1 MSDWRLITKVIED
14 ASTQDFSS
22 AQDLIERSIKEP
34 KTLEIARRLLLRAG
48 AKEAFLRTSAAG
60 ERTGS
65 PGEPMTWHRTDDR
78 IGVWKIDGLIGRGG
92 MGEVYRAHRNDGL
105 FEQTVALK
113 LILGLEPSR
122 ARRFW
127 DERQRLARM
136 DHPGIARILDGGE
149 TPDGRAFMVME
160 FVDGMPIDA
169 YAKTIGLGR
178 DDKLRLFVQ
187 LCQAVSHAHG
197 RFVLHRD
204 IKPDN
209 VLVDDQRLVRLIDF
223 GIASDLD
230 DDNSPGMAL
239 TLASAAPEQLKGE
252 AVSIQ
257 TDIFALGVLLHQLL
271 AGVPPQRQVDAG
283 MSVCG
288 DAIVD
293 ADLLAILVRCLEL
306 DPKRRYASVEAL
318 RADIVAVLSNLPV
331 IARDGGAL
339 YRSKKF
345 VMRYPFASGMAAALV
360 LALAGGLAVSLKYA
374 RDSQREF
381 ERANAALNQAN
392 QNLKRSEYALS
403 RADMFYATQSA
414 YSDALQYLFG
424 GDGNVRRHTEI
435 LLGRWRESYE
445 KRKDDPEHAAYLS
458 YAIGRQFVFR
468 NDYVTAIKILEPLV
482 QEKFG
487 PADLAKYAAQM
498 LAIAYMSAGKKQE
511 ALPFLREF
519 EAWMSKGYLAGSPD
533 HISAAS
539 QIANI
544 TEALPDI
551 QVAEKLLLAGLDDKP
566 VPAIRRFFWTQ
577 LALLRQKRGDF
588 AAAYEAAKNAGF
600 VASSTPLIEVAGS
613 DTVMVNLAEYELW
626 HTADLK
632 RAEELA
638 NSALQ
643 TGRQKKGESRE
654 QGRALAILALAQAER
669 GEHKKALEQIDRGI
683 EVIERFGGVASD
695 ASITASIQRAEILS
709 AIDGKE
715 ASRALIA
722 LRPRIESRAPGDTL
736 VTRLTLAEV
745 YVAARI
751 EGPEAGRRLYRDLK
765 IDRNSVQRNLQLFT
779 MHKRLEQMGV
789 TKVQ

>member
-1 MSDWRLITKVIED
+1 MPDWRLLTESIGHAATLDHV
-14 ASTQDFSS
+14 S
-22 AQDLIERSIKEP
+22 AQELINRTFHDP
-34 KTLEIARRLLLRAG
+34 VTLELARRLLPRVSAR
-48 AKEAFLRTSAAG
+48 EQFMRTSALG
-60 ERTGS
+60 DGPDLNNHDMIGLKTG
-65 PGEPMTWHRTDDR
+65 DR
-78 IGVWKIDGLIGRGG
+78 IGVWQIEEIIGRGG
-92 MGEVYRAHRNDGL
+92 MGEVYRAHRSDGL
-105 FEQTVALK
+105 YEQTVALK

-127 DERQRLARM
+127 DERKRLARM

-160 FVDGMPIDA
+160 FVDGQSIDT
-169 YAKTIGLGR
+169 YARSKGLGR
-178 DDKLRLFVQ
+178 DEKLRLFTL
-187 LCQAVSHAHG
+187 LCQAVGHAHG
-197 RFVLHRD
+197 RLVLHRD

-209 VLVDDQRLVRLIDF
+209 VLVDDQGLVRLIDF
-223 GIASDLD
+223 GIASDVD
-230 DDNSPGMAL
+230 DENSAGMAL
-239 TLASAAPEQLKGE
+239 TLASAAPEQLKAE

-271 AGVPPQRQVDAG
+271 VGAPPQRRADAG
-283 MSVCG
+283 MSVS
-288 DAIVD
+288 VD
-293 ADLLAILVRCLEL
+293 ANADADVSAILQRCLEL
-306 DPKRRYASVEAL
+306 DPQRRYASADAL
-318 RADIVAVLSNLPV
+318 KADIQAVLTNLPV

-345 VMRYPFASGMAAALV
+345 IMRYPVASGMAAALA
-360 LALAGGLAVSLKYA
+360 LALAGGLGVSLKYA

-392 QNLKRSEYALS
+392 ENLKRSEYALG

-414 YSDALQYLFG
+414 YSDALQYLFS
-424 GDGNVRRHTEI
+424 GDGNVGRHTEI
-435 LLGRWRESYE
+435 LLGRWRQAYD

-458 YAIGRQFVFR
+458 FAIGRQFVFR
-468 NDYVTAIKILEPLV
+468 NDYVTAIQILEPLV

-487 PADLAKYAAQM
+487 PADLAKYAAQT
-498 LAIAYMSAGKKQE
+498 LAIAYMSSGKKQE
-511 ALPFLREF
+511 ALPYLREF
-519 EAWMSKGYLAGSPD
+519 EAWMSRGYLAGSPD

-551 QVAEKLLLAGLDDKP
+551 QVAEKLLLAGLNDKP

-577 LALLRQKRGDF
+577 LAQLRQKRGDL
-588 AAAYEAAKNAGF
+588 ASAYEAAKNAVS

-626 HTADLK
+626 HSADLK

-643 TGRQKKGESRE
+643 TGQQKKGESRE
-654 QGRALAILALAQAER
+654 QGRAQAILALAQAER
-669 GEHKKALEQIDRGI
+669 GEFKRALEQIDRGI

-709 AIDGKE
+709 AIDGRE

-722 LRPRIESRAPGDTL
+722 LRPRVESRAPGDTIA
-736 VTRLTLAEV
+736 TRLKLAEV
-745 YVAARI
+745 YVAARLD
-751 EGPEAGRRLYRDLK
+751 GPEAGRRLYSDLK
-765 IDRNSVQRNLQLFT
+765 IERKSVQRNLQLFA
-779 MHKRLEQMGV
+779 MHKRLEKMGIA
-789 TKVQ
+789 KLQ